1 VNIKLMLLFI
11 GLSFSVGCGDSGDSK
26 PSGVSDGIGRAL
38 PACFDINHTKVHVKT
53 TRSTEGGPAFSTL
66 AKNGNPVI
74 FFNEQFMAQIA
85 HSDAMVMF
93 VYEHECGHHALG
105 HVQSGSQKQGD
116 ISQHSHFKEELEAD
130 CYSAQQLRQL
140 GYASSSITDIID
152 DVYPWPKDPEHPSGK
167 VRSKHVIECFKQAGE

>member
-1 VNIKLMLLFI
+1 MNIKFVLMFAMI
-11 GLSFSVGCGDSGDSK
+11 SLSIGCGNSEDIS
-26 PSGVSDGIGRAL
+26 PSATSDGIGRAL
-38 PACFDINHTKVHVKT
+38 PACFDVNHTKVRVKM

-66 AKNGNPVI
+66 AKSGNPVI

-105 HVQSGSQKQGD
+105 HVQIGSANPGTL
-116 ISQHSHFKEELEAD
+116 SQRSHFKEELEAD
-130 CYSAQQLRQL
+130 CYSAHQLRQL
-140 GYASSSITDIID
+140 GYSSTSITDIID

-167 VRSKHVIECFKQAGE
+167 VRSKHVLECFKQAGE